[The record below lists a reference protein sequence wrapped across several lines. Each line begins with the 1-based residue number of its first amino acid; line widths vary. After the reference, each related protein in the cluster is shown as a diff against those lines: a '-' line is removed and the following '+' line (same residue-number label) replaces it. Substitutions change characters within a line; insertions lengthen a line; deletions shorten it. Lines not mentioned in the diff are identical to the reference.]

1 MNRLTHK
8 QALLLAASGEMS
20 DAARREV
27 MAHVAQDP
35 ELNADYQDIREG
47 MELLGNLPIPEPSAV
62 ERREIPATIKK
73 AVHEALH
80 QKAAPRWLTRGGYA
94 VSAIA
99 AAILLMIGVGTAAHE
114 RSLASQEHSRVTG
127 LHQTIASME
136 SRTSPASLPLALTD
150 VPIAIPSSM
159 PSLANLYE
167 TELAVPVIWSGS
179 DLFEE
184 EMSEPSSPPGS
195 Y

>member
-47 MELLGNLPIPEPSAV
+47 MELLGNLPIPEPSAA
-62 ERREIPATIKK
+62 ERRKIPATLKK
-73 AVHEALH
+73 AIHEAL
-80 QKAAPRWLTRGGYA
+80 QKKAARGWLTRGGYA

-99 AAILLMIGVGTAAHE
+99 AAILLMIGAGAVGHE
-114 RSLASQEHSRVTG
+114 RTLASEQRSRVNM
-127 LHQTIASME
+127 LQNSIATLE
-136 SRTSPASLPLALTD
+136 SRTSPVS
-150 VPIAIPSSM
+150 VPPAMTNMPAPASM
-159 PSLANLYE
+159 PSLANLHE
-167 TELAVPVIWSGS
+167 SEWAVPVLWSGT